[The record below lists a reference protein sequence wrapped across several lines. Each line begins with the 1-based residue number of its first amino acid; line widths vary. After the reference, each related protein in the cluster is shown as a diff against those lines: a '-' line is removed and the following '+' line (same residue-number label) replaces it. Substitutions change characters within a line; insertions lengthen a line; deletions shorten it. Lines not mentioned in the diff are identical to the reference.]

1 MLQQVSPGN
10 LQVVLKHNSDYMMDK
25 GKILIQSGEIFLNGL
40 LGGFKKAKH
49 KGKHLAPPIGILRY
63 S

>member
-25 GKILIQSGEIFLNGL
+25 GKILIQSGEIFLNGN
-40 LGGFKKAKH
+40 LGDSF
-49 KGKHLAPPIGILRY
+49 
-63 S
+63 